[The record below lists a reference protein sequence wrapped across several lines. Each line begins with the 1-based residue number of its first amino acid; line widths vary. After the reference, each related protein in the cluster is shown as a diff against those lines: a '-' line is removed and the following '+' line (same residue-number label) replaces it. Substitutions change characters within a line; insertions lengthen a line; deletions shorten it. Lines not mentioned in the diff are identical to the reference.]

1 MDQEQKKKRMAIGI
15 SIGVH
20 GSLLLLFILILAWK
34 EPNPPIP
41 EYGIELNFGL
51 SDEGSGDIQPETTTV
66 NEQTQEDSQDTETET
81 VESENTESDN
91 AEDTVEDPIQES
103 SESTDQQDVSDAES
117 PDVVEEVEESTDVEN
132 NPDQTNSSESTS
144 SSTNNEQTEDNAQDS
159 QGDTESEEGDQ
170 GSEQGEINQDALYP
184 GETGSANGAS
194 LEMAGWN
201 WDFLPKPNDPTQESG
216 KIVFQIT
223 IDDEGYITR
232 IITLEK
238 TVTPSVE
245 KIYRDAVQELTFS
258 KKSDYK
264 PAAFST
270 GKITFIIKA
279 N

>member
-1 MDQEQKKKRMAIGI
+1 MMDQEQKKKRMAIGI
-15 SIGVH
+15 SLGVH

-51 SDEGSGDIQPETTTV
+51 SDEGNGDIQPETTTV
-66 NEQTQEDSQDTETET
+66 NEQTQEDSQDIET
-81 VESENTESDN
+81 VESENTESEN
-91 AEDTVEDPIQES
+91 ADDAVEDPIQES

-117 PDVVEEVEESTDVEN
+117 PDVVEQVEENTDVEN

-144 SSTNNEQTEDNAQDS
+144 SATDNEQTEDNAHDS

-170 GSEQGEINQDALYP
+170 GSEEGEINQDALYP